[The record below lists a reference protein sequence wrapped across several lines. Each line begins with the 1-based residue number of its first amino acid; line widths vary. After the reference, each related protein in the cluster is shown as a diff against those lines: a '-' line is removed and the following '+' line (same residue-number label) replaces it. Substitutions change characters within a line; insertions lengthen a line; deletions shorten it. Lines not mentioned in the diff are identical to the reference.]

1 MPFPSPSDKQA
12 KVLWFSLTVLAIAVF
27 LALLALMF
35 YGVGWLLDR
44 LTPVLLP
51 LAIGGILAFL
61 LNPLVDFFEPKM
73 SAKVSFLFAKIR
85 NPKRVKS
92 ILLVLMIGFCMIA
105 SLTLVTLT
113 TVVPE
118 MLKLAEETKV
128 EYVQENIRIWAAENK
143 GTDWGKLMMVSKLET
158 IDLSALMTAGE
169 QQLTRISEKGVSEAI
184 TLIGLLAGLAL
195 VPVYVFYFL
204 LEARTIEMKWSDYL
218 PLKESRFKEEAVF
231 VLSSFNDC
239 LVVFFRGQ
247 VLVAFCV
254 GVCLAVG
261 FSIIGLPYAILI
273 GLAAGLLGIIPYF
286 GVIAATIPVL
296 LLSLV
301 YGDQMLVQGAGAPG
315 VGFDGLCI
323 GFVFGENSH
332 PTKNHRRTCGDASGG
347 GDHFGADG
355 CHAGGRRD
363 RRFAGDTGGNGAPH
377 GVIPL
382 RVGAPADAREGHA
395 NGSALKAMFSGSTP
409 SIVRTSTASICAA
422 RMASIPKSVS
432 SNARQSSGGT
442 PSNAAAFKN
451 VSGAGLWFFT
461 SSLVTIA

>member
-12 KVLWFSLTVLAIAVF
+12 KVLWFSLTALSIAVF

-35 YGVGWLLDR
+35 YGVGWMLDR

-51 LAIGGILAFL
+51 LAIAGILAFL

-85 NPKRVKS
+85 NPKRVKA
-92 ILLVLMIGFCMIA
+92 ILLVLMIGFCIITA
-105 SLTLVTLT
+105 LTLATLT

-128 EYVQENIRIWAAENK
+128 EYVQENIRNWATENK
-143 GTDWGKLMMVSKLET
+143 DSDWGKLMMVSKLES
-158 IDLSALMTAGE
+158 IDLSALMSAGE
-169 QQLTRISEKGVSEAI
+169 QQLTRITHKGVSEAI
-184 TLIGLLAGLAL
+184 ALIGLLAGLAL

-254 GVCLAVG
+254 GVCLAIG

-286 GVIAATIPVL
+286 GVIASTIPVL
-296 LLSLV
+296 LLSLA
-301 YGDQMLVQGAGAPG
+301 YGDQMLVDGAGAPVAALFICALVLFLEKTVIQPKIIG
-315 VGFDGLCI
+315 DRVGM
-323 GFVFGENSH
+323 H
-332 PTKNHRRTCGDASGG
+332 PVAVIISVLM
-347 GDHFGADG
+347 GATLVG
-355 CHAGGRRD
+355 
-363 RRFAGDTGGNGAPH
+363 
-377 GVIPL
+377 GVIGGLLAIPVAMAL
-382 RVGAPADAREGHA
+382 RTVLFRYVWVRQQVPEKATQME
-395 NGSALKAMFSGSTP
+395 AL
-409 SIVRTSTASICAA
+409 
-422 RMASIPKSVS
+422 
-432 SNARQSSGGT
+432 
-442 PSNAAAFKN
+442 
-451 VSGAGLWFFT
+451 
-461 SSLVTIA
+461 

>member
-1 MPFPSPSDKQA
+1 MAFPSPSDKQA

-27 LALLALMF
+27 LALLALML
-35 YGVGWLLDR
+35 YGVGWMLDR

-51 LAIGGILAFL
+51 LAIAGILAFL

-73 SAKVSFLFAKIR
+73 SARVSFLFSKIR
-85 NPKRVKS
+85 NPKRVKA
-92 ILLVLMIGFCMIA
+92 ILLVLMIGFCIITA
-105 SLTLVTLT
+105 LTLVTLT

-128 EYVQENIRIWAAENK
+128 EYVQQNIRNWATENK
-143 GTDWGKLMMVSKLET
+143 GTDWGKLMMLGKLET

-169 QQLTRISEKGVSEAI
+169 QQLTRFSEKGVSEAI
-184 TLIGLLAGLAL
+184 ALIGLLAGLAL

-254 GVCLAVG
+254 GVCLAIG

-286 GVIAATIPVL
+286 GVIASTIPVL

-301 YGDQMLVQGAGAPG
+301 YGDKMIVDGAGAPVLALFVCALVLFLEKTVIQPKIIG
-315 VGFDGLCI
+315 ERVGM
-323 GFVFGENSH
+323 H
-332 PTKNHRRTCGDASGG
+332 PVAVIISVLM
-347 GDHFGADG
+347 GATLVG
-355 CHAGGRRD
+355 
-363 RRFAGDTGGNGAPH
+363 
-377 GVIPL
+377 GVIGGLLAIPVAMAL
-382 RVGAPADAREGHA
+382 RTVLFRYVWVRRQMPE
-395 NGSALKAMFSGSTP
+395 KATQME
-409 SIVRTSTASICAA
+409 V
-422 RMASIPKSVS
+422 
-432 SNARQSSGGT
+432 
-442 PSNAAAFKN
+442 
-451 VSGAGLWFFT
+451 L
-461 SSLVTIA
+461 

>member
-1 MPFPSPSDKQA
+1 M
-12 KVLWFSLTVLAIAVF
+12 LWFSLTALSIAVF

-35 YGVGWLLDR
+35 YGVGWMLDR

-51 LAIGGILAFL
+51 LAIAGILAFL

-85 NPKRVKS
+85 NPKRVKA
-92 ILLVLMIGFCMIA
+92 ILLVLMIGFCIITA
-105 SLTLVTLT
+105 LTLATLT

-128 EYVQENIRIWAAENK
+128 EYVQQNIRNWAAENK
-143 GTDWGKLMMVSKLET
+143 GSDWGKLIMVSKLES
-158 IDLSALMTAGE
+158 IDLSALMSAGE
-169 QQLTRISEKGVSEAI
+169 QQLTRITHKGVSEAI
-184 TLIGLLAGLAL
+184 ALIGLLAGLAL

-286 GVIAATIPVL
+286 GVIASTIPVL
-296 LLSLV
+296 LLSLA
-301 YGDQMLVQGAGAPG
+301 YGDQMLVQGAGAPVLALMVCASVLFLEKTVIQPKIIG
-315 VGFDGLCI
+315 ERVGM
-323 GFVFGENSH
+323 H
-332 PTKNHRRTCGDASGG
+332 PVAVIISVLM
-347 GDHFGADG
+347 GATLVG
-355 CHAGGRRD
+355 
-363 RRFAGDTGGNGAPH
+363 
-377 GVIPL
+377 GVIGGLLAIPVAMAL
-382 RVGAPADAREGHA
+382 RTVLFRYVWVRQQMPE
-395 NGSALKAMFSGSTP
+395 KATQME
-409 SIVRTSTASICAA
+409 V
-422 RMASIPKSVS
+422 
-432 SNARQSSGGT
+432 
-442 PSNAAAFKN
+442 
-451 VSGAGLWFFT
+451 L
-461 SSLVTIA
+461 

>member
-51 LAIGGILAFL
+51 LAIAGILAFL

-73 SAKVSFLFAKIR
+73 SAKVSFLFSKIR
-85 NPKRVKS
+85 NPKRVKA
-92 ILLVLMIGFCMIA
+92 ILLVLMIGFCIITA
-105 SLTLVTLT
+105 LTLVTLT

-128 EYVQENIRIWAAENK
+128 EYVQQNIRNWATENK
-143 GTDWGKLMMVSKLET
+143 GTDWGKLMMLGKLET

-169 QQLTRISEKGVSEAI
+169 QQLTRFSERGVSKAI
-184 TLIGLLAGLAL
+184 ALIGLLAGLAL

-254 GVCLAVG
+254 GVCLAIG

-286 GVIAATIPVL
+286 GVIASTIPVL

-301 YGDQMLVQGAGAPG
+301 YGDQMIVDGAGAPVLALFVCALVLFLEKTVIQPKIIG
-315 VGFDGLCI
+315 ERVGM
-323 GFVFGENSH
+323 H
-332 PTKNHRRTCGDASGG
+332 PVAVIISVLM
-347 GDHFGADG
+347 GATLVG
-355 CHAGGRRD
+355 
-363 RRFAGDTGGNGAPH
+363 
-377 GVIPL
+377 GVIGGLLAIPVAMAL
-382 RVGAPADAREGHA
+382 RTVLFRYVWVRRQMPE
-395 NGSALKAMFSGSTP
+395 KATQME
-409 SIVRTSTASICAA
+409 V
-422 RMASIPKSVS
+422 
-432 SNARQSSGGT
+432 
-442 PSNAAAFKN
+442 
-451 VSGAGLWFFT
+451 L
-461 SSLVTIA
+461 

>member
-12 KVLWFSLTVLAIAVF
+12 KVLWFSLTALSIAVF
-27 LALLALMF
+27 LALLALML
-35 YGVGWLLDR
+35 YGVGWMLDR

-51 LAIGGILAFL
+51 LAIAGILAFL

-85 NPKRVKS
+85 NPKRVKA
-92 ILLVLMIGFCMIA
+92 ILLVLMIGFCIITA
-105 SLTLVTLT
+105 LTLATLT

-128 EYVQENIRIWAAENK
+128 EYVQQNIRNWATENK
-143 GTDWGKLMMVSKLET
+143 GSDWGKLMMVSKLES
-158 IDLSALMTAGE
+158 IDLSALMSAGE
-169 QQLTRISEKGVSEAI
+169 QQLTRITHKGVSEAI
-184 TLIGLLAGLAL
+184 ALIGLLAGLAL

-254 GVCLAVG
+254 GVCLAIG

-286 GVIAATIPVL
+286 GVIASTIPVL
-296 LLSLV
+296 LLSLA
-301 YGDQMLVQGAGAPG
+301 YGDQMLVDGAGAPVAALFICALVLFLEKTVIQPKIIG
-315 VGFDGLCI
+315 DRVGM
-323 GFVFGENSH
+323 H
-332 PTKNHRRTCGDASGG
+332 PVAVIISVLM
-347 GDHFGADG
+347 GATLVG
-355 CHAGGRRD
+355 
-363 RRFAGDTGGNGAPH
+363 
-377 GVIPL
+377 GVIGGLLAIPVAMAL
-382 RVGAPADAREGHA
+382 RTVLFRYVWVRQQVPE
-395 NGSALKAMFSGSTP
+395 KATQME
-409 SIVRTSTASICAA
+409 V
-422 RMASIPKSVS
+422 
-432 SNARQSSGGT
+432 
-442 PSNAAAFKN
+442 
-451 VSGAGLWFFT
+451 L
-461 SSLVTIA
+461 